1 MDVLDPCSS
10 FCQGFQRL
18 LNEAEILCQR
28 FAVGPG
34 NLMNKNIMLIYKII
48 TTHINYLGN
57 I

>member
-1 MDVLDPCSS
+1 MDILDPCSPFS
-10 FCQGFQRL
+10 QGSQRL

-34 NLMNKNIMLIYKII
+34 NLMKKNIMLTNKII
-48 TTHINYLGN
+48 TNHINYLVN